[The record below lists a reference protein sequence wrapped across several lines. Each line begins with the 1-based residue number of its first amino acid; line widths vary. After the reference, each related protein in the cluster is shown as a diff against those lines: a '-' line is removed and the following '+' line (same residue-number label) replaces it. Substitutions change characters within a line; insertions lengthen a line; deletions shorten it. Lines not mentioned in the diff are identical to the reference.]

1 MRRLGSALVAALAL
15 AALLVGPV
23 AANALGPCNDGTG
36 RGYAQH
42 HVVEL
47 AHAQML
53 GSGEHTPGS
62 HRGFSLCLNVHG

>member
-1 MRRLGSALVAALAL
+1 MRRLGTALLAALAL

-23 AANALGPCNDGTG
+23 AADTRGPCNDGTG

-42 HVVEL
+42 HIVEL

-62 HRGFSLCLNVHG
+62 HRGFSLCLGVHG